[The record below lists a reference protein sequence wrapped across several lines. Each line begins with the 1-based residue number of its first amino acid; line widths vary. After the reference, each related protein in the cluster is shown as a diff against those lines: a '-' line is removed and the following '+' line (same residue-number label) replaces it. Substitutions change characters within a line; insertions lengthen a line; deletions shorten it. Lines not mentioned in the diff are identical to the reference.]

1 MILSEKYRPKKISEV
16 VGQGSGIQNIVSFLK
31 GKKKIA
37 MVHGPIGCGKTSA
50 IHAIAKE
57 LGYEILEINAG
68 DFRDRHKIKEIIG
81 GAVSQQSLFF
91 KKKLIFIDEVD
102 NISSRDYGGL
112 SEINSIIKNTTY
124 PVIMCANKP
133 YDKKLLALRK
143 RSELIPFKKLEIK
156 EVVSI
161 LKNIC
166 IKENISITEN
176 LLKQIALLVDGDI
189 RAALNDLQA
198 SGSLIESIVVG
209 KRDQETD
216 IFTALRK
223 IFKSNSFAVL
233 NALDN
238 VDMELDEA
246 MLWIDENLPL
256 EYNKREI
263 YTAYQALSK
272 ADIFKHR
279 IHKQQYWRFLV
290 YVNAMLTAGVAF
302 AKEGY
307 KLNSV
312 AYRRTTRL
320 LKLWM
325 AQNARKKVVAKRFS
339 EELHCSTK
347 KFFRELPYIKIIC
360 QNSETKEDIREKLGL
375 NKEELDF
382 ILGQSRNRY
391 I

>member
-1 MILSEKYRPKKISEV
+1 MILSEKYRPKKISKV
-16 VGQGSGIQNIVSFLK
+16 IGQATGIRSIISFLK

-50 IHAIAKE
+50 IHAISDE
-57 LGYEILEINAG
+57 LGYELLELNAG

-81 GAVSQQSLFF
+81 GAVKQQSLFF
-91 KKKLIFIDEVD
+91 KKKLIFIDEID
-102 NISSRDYGGL
+102 NLSSRDYGGL
-112 SEINSIIKNTTY
+112 SEINSIIKGTPY

-133 YDKKLLALRK
+133 YDKKLLTLRK
-143 RSELIPFKKLEIK
+143 KSELIPFKKPDSK
-156 EVVSI
+156 ELISI

-166 IKENISITEN
+166 TKENISITDSSLN
-176 LLKQIALLVDGDI
+176 KISLLADGDI
-189 RAALNDLQA
+189 RAAINDLQA
-198 SGSLIESIVVG
+198 SGNNIENVVVG
-209 KRDQETD
+209 KRDQEID
-216 IFTALRK
+216 IFTALRT

-233 NALDN
+233 HALDN
-238 VDMELDEA
+238 VNMDLDEA

-256 EYNKREI
+256 EYNKREL

-279 IHKQQYWRFLV
+279 IHRQQHWRFLV
-290 YVNAMLTAGVAF
+290 YVNAMMTAGVAF

-307 KLNSV
+307 KPNNV

-325 AQNARKKVVAKRFS
+325 AQNAKKKVVAKKFS

-360 QNSETKEDIREKLGL
+360 RDEETKEHIREKLDL

-382 ILGQSRNRY
+382 ILGQNHPRY
-391 I
+391 M